1 CPPYEIGL
9 RSGQASPPLLLAA
22 RGTPASTLLPEVRG
36 AERRQA
42 LARNAVPVARL
53 AIGPVSL
60 AKETNR
66 PMTPAGA
73 PLGAPPRHFS
83 DLGPRFIG
91 PAHGPASASSSQPA
105 HNGRQAGP
113 EAARVLGCEPSP
125 QAPHPAP
132 PARRLRKAPL
142 ASEAVGNIPNLGKY
156 SKRNIFTIS

>member
-1 CPPYEIGL
+1 
-9 RSGQASPPLLLAA
+9 SSPLLFAA
-22 RGTPASTLLPEVRG
+22 RGTPSFLCALEPRG

-91 PAHGPASASSSQPA
+91 PAHRPASASSSQPA
-105 HNGRQAGP
+105 RNGRRAGP
-113 EAARVLGCEPSP
+113 AAAPRLGCGASP
-125 QAPHPAP
+125 PRPRP
-132 PARRLRKAPL
+132 
-142 ASEAVGNIPNLGKY
+142 
-156 SKRNIFTIS
+156 